1 MGYFPKANHLEDKMS
16 FTEKAVE
23 KIHKNIEFYDGI
35 GITVGIRIGY
45 PVDVDKLSLS
55 TGMQVVSAENIVEEI
70 LMPTIWGDLKFS
82 DRENK
87 DRVIITGIATIS
99 HLTATMEYLF
109 YYLRKNYD
117 IVVMVLEEGIDIP
130 SRCGMIIE

>member
-1 MGYFPKANHLEDKMS
+1 MS